1 MATRIIIDNRI
12 KTYFQNDDF
21 TKIIEKCYE
30 SNIGKNKDK
39 KLNLKFT
46 ETYIETLYMH
56 LNLYM
61 NINKNQDI
69 NNKNLKEVFDNICV
83 SVLIYSFFKGE
94 YNSGLLHNYKIDIYI
109 AIKKL
114 LNQLNKNKFKDLIEV
129 FNKIEIKQDNN
140 TLGDIKNI
148 DDGFDFNN
156 ISDLI
161 EYINSKTQI
170 KKGGTIEKLPS
181 PLIQDRTVIKDR
193 ADTEKATDRADA
205 EKATDRAATDR
216 ATADGATADGA
227 TADGAAAEK
236 AAADGAAADGA
247 AAEKAAADGATDR
260 AETTKTADRAA
271 TEKAKEDDNK
281 TLLNV
286 FKMKIMY
293 EIFLFKED
301 EIEKL
306 IDVIIKEKS

>member
-21 TKIIEKCYE
+21 KKIIEKCYE

-69 NNKNLKEVFDNICV
+69 NNKNLKEVFENICV

-94 YNSGLLHNYKIDIYI
+94 YNNGIPHNYKLDIYK
-109 AIKKL
+109 AIKNL
-114 LNQLNKNKFKDLIEV
+114 LNQLNKDKFKDLIEV
-129 FNKIEIKQDNN
+129 FNNIKIDKQI
-140 TLGDIKNI
+140 LGDIKHI
-148 DDGFDFNN
+148 DEEIDFNN
-156 ISDLI
+156 IDSLI
-161 EYINSKTQI
+161 SHINNKTHI
-170 KKGGTIEKLPS
+170 KKGGTGQGDESLPIPQSLPPPPPPRKEK
-181 PLIQDRTVIKDR
+181 TV
-193 ADTEKATDRADA
+193 TKATEGQGAVGEGA
-205 EKATDRAATDR
+205 VGEGAVQGQGAVGE
-216 ATADGATADGA
+216 GATEQQ
-227 TADGAAAEK
+227 TEEVK
-236 AAADGAAADGA
+236 K
-247 AAEKAAADGATDR
+247 E
-260 AETTKTADRAA
+260 
-271 TEKAKEDDNK
+271 EKAKEDDDK

-293 EIFLFKED
+293 EIFLFKQD
-301 EIEKL
+301 EIDSL
-306 IDVIIKEKS
+306 IEVIIKETF